1 MLKQL
6 LMMALWALPSLA
18 LLAQPTL
25 SNSIFPAAGDVFER
39 STSINSFDPQA
50 LAITAASNQAQTWDF
65 TSLRTE
71 TFSRDS
77 IETANRPDF
86 PTADI
91 QQPFFGQAL
100 VFIDI
105 SSTKMEYVAGA
116 LDVASIGF
124 SGLFNDPLEIQR
136 APLNYGDNYTD
147 SYQLLISEHV
157 DSVPGLRQLID
168 SIGLPVSPDSIR
180 INLSGNYESEVDA
193 FGTCQLPDTN
203 YTVLRQHTINYS
215 NVKIE
220 AYFVTLFGA
229 GWQDIS
235 SVISSQLPIPLSDT
249 TEQFSFIAEDEG
261 MPVVRLTTNKD
272 DQTVEA
278 AEFKGERQIGMAVQP
293 LVVQYFSLYPQPAQ
307 QMVYLEVELLE
318 APYQLYNL
326 QGQLLKTGQWQQGQP
341 ISLEQ
346 LPAAAYLLRLQ
357 DENGQLYQQILIK
370 G

>member
-1 MLKQL
+1 MRKQL

-39 STSINSFDPQA
+39 SSSINSFDPQA

-77 IETANRPDF
+77 VEAANRPEF

-100 VFIDI
+100 VFINI

-116 LDVASIGF
+116 LGFGSIAF

-136 APLNYGDNYTD
+136 APLNYGDSYTD
-147 SYQLLISEHV
+147 SYQLLISEHI
-157 DSVPGLRQLID
+157 DSVPNLRQLID
-168 SIGLPVSPDSIR
+168 SLGLPVDPDSIR

-193 FGTCQLPDTN
+193 FGTCQLPDSS
-203 YTVLRQHTINYS
+203 YTVLRQHTVNYS
-215 NVKIE
+215 DVQIE
-220 AYFVTLFGA
+220 AYFVTPFGS

-235 SVISSQLPIPLSDT
+235 SAISGQLPIPLSDT

-261 MPVVRLTTNKD
+261 MPVARLTTNKD

-278 AEFKGERQIGMAVQP
+278 AEFKGERQVGTAVEPLAVQE
-293 LVVQYFSLYPQPAQ
+293 FRLYPQPAQ
-307 QMVYLEVELLE
+307 EAVYLELDLLQ

-326 QGQLLKTGQWQQGQP
+326 QGQLLRTGQWQQGQP

-346 LPAAAYLLRLQ
+346 LPPAAYLLRLQ
-357 DENGQLYQQILIK
+357 NEKGQLYQQILIK